1 MRCYSSLE
9 GKQQIGKQIIE
20 STLSESYTYIHAF
33 EVTPWDCKEHV
44 TIDSIS
50 SSSTCLRARP
60 Q

>member
-33 EVTPWDCKEHV
+33 EVTV
-44 TIDSIS
+44 G
-50 SSSTCLRARP
+50 L
-60 Q
+60 